1 VNSIAEMSD
10 VDQRRR
16 YVDAVE
22 DGTGAHPQG
31 ILATGALAGVG
42 ERVRMGRGRRL
53 GPAALGPI
61 SREDRQVLHVGS
73 ESAR

>member
-1 VNSIAEMSD
+1 VNSIAAMSD

-16 YVDAVE
+16 YVDAGE

-42 ERVRMGRGRRL
+42 ERVRMWRGRRL
-53 GPAALGPI
+53 GPAAWGPI
-61 SREDRQVLHVGS
+61 SREDRQLLLVGL